1 MWQLCFGV
9 GYSSYSSAIDTPIRH
24 SIQPLDPIEVA
35 GHADLNAI
43 RRSAVRVNAE
53 FVIDKLNIIMDRECF
68 VSQMKSTIKV
78 TPIKRWTNQKYASH
92 FETLQACGVLKECKA
107 NEVQWYSPYF
117 SVAKDT
123 FFDLR
128 WPSSLVSSAQTS
140 QGHTSLFW
148 ASNGRSKLCV
158 VYCSYGLEP
167 FSMYCP
173 SNMLADAV
181 SFRSGRSELPQHQWL
196 QDFSFLRADTQR
208 FWRVR
213 WICDRLL
220 RQLHHMLQ
228 RFWNHQYSVRIRRNA
243 KFFNIVLKHH
253 DIHHKLLLKHDH
265 TALSYLGVDV
275 AFVAKRTR
283 AGEVRTLAWRL
294 TKKQNEMVPFFARNT
309 TNNSTVQTT
318 YSARHLCSTIGKVL
332 YSRWISLVTMGRY
345 PTVQRVIQFLRRIAT
360 YAWLN
365 SWDDEGITPT
375 DEETN
380 AVITEWNLY
389 SQNAW
394 RHQAHEMHE
403 IRTICVAT
411 DASDKFWGAVVLR
424 TVQ

>member
-1 MWQLCFGV
+1 
-9 GYSSYSSAIDTPIRH
+9 
-24 SIQPLDPIEVA
+24 
-35 GHADLNAI
+35 
-43 RRSAVRVNAE
+43 
-53 FVIDKLNIIMDRECF
+53 
-68 VSQMKSTIKV
+68 
-78 TPIKRWTNQKYASH
+78 
-92 FETLQACGVLKECKA
+92 
-107 NEVQWYSPYF
+107 
-117 SVAKDT
+117 
-123 FFDLR
+123 
-128 WPSSLVSSAQTS
+128 
-140 QGHTSLFW
+140 
-148 ASNGRSKLCV
+148 
-158 VYCSYGLEP
+158 
-167 FSMYCP
+167 
-173 SNMLADAV
+173 
-181 SFRSGRSELPQHQWL
+181 
-196 QDFSFLRADTQR
+196 
-208 FWRVR
+208 
-213 WICDRLL
+213 
-220 RQLHHMLQ
+220 MLQ

-411 DASDKFWGAVVLR
+411 DASDKFWGAVVRR